1 MICEILC
8 FLSLLIS
15 FYALSKRELEVKVID
30 VKLKKEREKERKRYV
45 LIQVIAEDPS
55 KVNEECLDR
64 IIKDSVKDLYGLIG
78 LSLSKP
84 KVVYL
89 DPATKMVIV
98 RTTIQG
104 VKILASSLLKKDEGC
119 RTKLRLIPLRAFGT
133 LASARERIPKFT
145 KSLEHSQ

>member
-8 FLSLLIS
+8 FLSLLVS

-30 VKLKKEREKERKRYV
+30 VKLKKEQEKERKRYV
-45 LIQVIAEDPS
+45 LVQVIAEDPN
-55 KVNEECLDR
+55 KIDEECLDR

-89 DPATKMVIV
+89 DPTNKMAII
-98 RTTIQG
+98 RTTLQG
-104 VKILASSLLKKDEGC
+104 IKILASSLIKKDEGC
-119 RTKLRLIPLRAFGT
+119 GTKLRLVPLRAFGT
-133 LASARERIPKFT
+133 LASARERIPELT
-145 KSLEHSQ
+145 KSFEHSQ